1 LRKIAFGASLFM
13 TSFAFRYGFIVR
25 LVGLLITLCILFFL
39 GRYTTYYASSWVMLG
54 IVIWQFF
61 VLLHYVE
68 QGQEVFRRFLSA
80 IYYDDYTQTYA
91 GGQTNASVAPLQQAF
106 NKVLQKFQ
114 EIRADREAQFA
125 YLQAIVQHIPLGLLV
140 FDEQGHI
147 QLLNPQTCKFLGLP
161 PSAHNIDEIS
171 NELATI
177 RDYLKQTSWAE
188 RELVRLADEYKVIQ
202 IALRRNTLRIRGKLY
217 HIVSLQ
223 DIQSELDDKEMEAW
237 QNLIRVLT
245 HEIMNSVTPII
256 SLAGT
261 IEEDLQIYR
270 KNLPHYTE
278 TEAQHKRIVLP
289 YQEFTETLDE
299 VQQAVQAIQ
308 RRSDSLKRFVQDF
321 RHLTKIPAPQLTLLP
336 VALLLGDLQ
345 MLYREEFRKAEI
357 EACVEVSPKD
367 LQILADRILLEQVL
381 INLVKNAM
389 QALENKPDKRLIIR
403 ALQDRMGKSLL
414 TISDNGAGIE
424 AQARKNLFVPFFTT
438 KKNGS
443 GIGLSFSRQVMRL
456 HGGSIEVKSK
466 LGEGTTFVLRFA

>member
-1 LRKIAFGASLFM
+1 MYAL
-13 TSFAFRYGFIVR
+13 AFRYGFVIR
-25 LVGLLITLCILFFL
+25 LFRLLGVLCLGVFL
-39 GRYTTYYASSWVMLG
+39 GYYTQYYALLWVLAG
-54 IVIWQFF
+54 LAFWQA
-61 VLLHYVE
+61 VALLRYAE

-91 GGQTNASVAPLQQAF
+91 GGQTDATIAPLQQAF

-114 EIRADREAQFA
+114 EIRADREAQYA
-125 YLQAIVQHIPLGLLV
+125 YLQAIVQHIPIGLLV
-140 FDEQGHI
+140 FDEAGCI
-147 QLLNPQTCKFLGLP
+147 QSINSQTCKFLNLP
-161 PSAHNIDEIS
+161 PSAHHIDEIS
-171 NELATI
+171 NELAPI
-177 RDYLKQTSWAE
+177 RAYLKQTSWAE
-188 RELVRLADEYKVIQ
+188 RELVRLADEYKFVQ

-256 SLAGT
+256 SLAAT
-261 IEEDLQIYR
+261 IEEDMQLYR
-270 KNLPHYTE
+270 NNLPAHTA
-278 TEAQHKRIVLP
+278 TQGQNKKIVLP
-289 YQEFTETLDE
+289 YQAFTETLEE
-299 VQQAVQAIQ
+299 VQTAVQAIQ

-321 RHLTKIPAPQLTLLP
+321 RHLTKIPAPNFTLLS
-336 VALLLGDLQ
+336 VSALLGDLQ
-345 MLYREEFRKAEI
+345 MLYREEFRKAEVN
-357 EACVEVSPKD
+357 AQVEVLPPD
-367 LQILADRILLEQVL
+367 LQVLADRILLEQVL
-381 INLVKNAM
+381 INLVKNAI
-389 QALENKPDKRLIIR
+389 QALENQSDKRLVIR

-438 KKNGS
+438 KQHGS